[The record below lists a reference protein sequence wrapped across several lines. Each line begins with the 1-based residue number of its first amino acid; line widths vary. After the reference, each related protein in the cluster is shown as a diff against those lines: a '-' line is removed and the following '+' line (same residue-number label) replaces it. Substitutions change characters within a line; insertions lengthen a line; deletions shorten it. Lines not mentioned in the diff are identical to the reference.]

1 MPCRV
6 ALRVIIADD
15 AESVLQLGLAG
26 EVGSVGRGI
35 ALDAHEFD
43 IKDERGPTGN
53 LAARSSV
60 TVPEMRGDGEFS
72 LFADTHVYRESVESR
87 ITLVRHPQKAPTMW
101 TNLVVPDPILL

>member
-35 ALDAHEFD
+35 ALDTHEFD

-87 ITLVRHPQKAPTMW
+87 ITLVRHPKRHPRFGRT
-101 TNLVVPDPILL
+101 